1 MALTEIEMV
10 RLEIGCDVT
19 LMSDSEIEYFL
30 TKNQNSIPR
39 TSQDVARALLF
50 QLAQLTRYKAAELED
65 YQSDY
70 FKNYMA
76 ALKLYLSDANYNIAL
91 KSSLPYAGGISRSDI
106 QANLDTIDNN
116 VVAIE
121 KGIPTD
127 YEGVNV
133 NNDSAFSDYDFSTGN
148 KFPRTPFSV

>member
-1 MALTEIEMV
+1 MPFTDIAKV
-10 RLEIGCDVT
+10 RLEIGVDVS
-19 LMSDSEIEYFL
+19 LMSDDEVQYFL
-30 TKNQNSIPR
+30 DKNQGSIPR
-39 TSQDVARALLF
+39 ASQDAARALLF

-91 KSSLPYAGGISRSDI
+91 MGATPYASGISRSDI
-106 QANLDTIDNN
+106 QSNLDTIDNN
-116 VVAIE
+116 PVAIE

-127 YEGVNV
+127 YEAVNS
-133 NNDSAFSDYDFSTGN
+133 NNNSAFSDYDFSTGN
-148 KFPRTPFSV
+148 QFPKSPFGV